1 MKGRMVSQ
9 PKREDVSF
17 DIQEQAIVEL
27 YSK

>member
-1 MKGRMVSQ
+1 MVSQ